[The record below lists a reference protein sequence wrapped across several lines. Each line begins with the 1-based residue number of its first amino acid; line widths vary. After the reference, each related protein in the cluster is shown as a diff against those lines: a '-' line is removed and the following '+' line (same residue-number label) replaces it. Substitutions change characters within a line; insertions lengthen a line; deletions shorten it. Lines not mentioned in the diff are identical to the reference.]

1 MNSVQTTQR
10 RKPTTRINQAFTL
23 VEILIVVVILGIL
36 AAMVVPQFASASE
49 SAQSSSLKGSLQVIR
64 SQVELYHAHHNSTYP
79 SLAQLGA
86 AWNVLLARTD
96 ASGNVGVVDGVH
108 IYGPYI
114 KKMPINPFED
124 SLTVSDTAAAG
135 VGWVYDESTG
145 RVYGVMPAVKAAELG
160 IDTVNTVRTY

>member
-145 RVYGVMPAVKAAELG
+145 RVYGVMLESKADELG
-160 IDTVNTVRTY
+160 IDKVNTVRTY

>member
-1 MNSVQTTQR
+1 MNTVQTTQR

-145 RVYGVMPAVKAAELG
+145 RVYGVMLESKADELG
-160 IDTVNTVRTY
+160 IDKVNTVRTY